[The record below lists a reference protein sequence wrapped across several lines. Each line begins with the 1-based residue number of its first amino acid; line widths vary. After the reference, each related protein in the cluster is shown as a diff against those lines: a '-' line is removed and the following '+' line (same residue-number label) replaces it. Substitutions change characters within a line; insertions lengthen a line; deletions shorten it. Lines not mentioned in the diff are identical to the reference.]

1 MQKTARKNNKYS
13 RIKTNLKIS
22 RRRKGLSPCKM
33 QNGQFGSKIEIVKNW
48 KWQKRA
54 KNNSTRTSELFC
66 AKNREKNTKYSRIKT
81 NLKISHLSKSY
92 TPWKAYSLCKTV
104 YLSQK
109 LKMSKTCG
117 KRFYKNNRVI
127 LCKKPP
133 EKNTKYWRIASY
145 LKISLRRKG
154 YSPCKGFSLWKMVS
168 LGQKVKRPKTSVKRL
183 YKNMRVVLCK
193 KTAWKNTKYS
203 RFETNLNISAK
214 AIAHANVIAIAKWSV
229 WVKN

>member
-1 MQKTARKNNKYS
+1 
-13 RIKTNLKIS
+13 
-22 RRRKGLSPCKM
+22 
-33 QNGQFGSKIEIVKNW
+33 
-48 KWQKRA
+48 
-54 KNNSTRTSELFC
+54 
-66 AKNREKNTKYSRIKT
+66 
-81 NLKISHLSKSY
+81 
-92 TPWKAYSLCKTV
+92 
-104 YLSQK
+104 
-109 LKMSKTCG
+109 MSKTCG

-203 RFETNLNISAK
+203 RFETNLNISHPSK
-214 AIAHANVIAIAKWSV
+214 GYSPCQCYSHCKMVSLGQKLKMRKTCEKRFYKNIRVILCKKLLEKKPKYSRTEINLKISY
-229 WVKN
+229 